1 MKTET
6 IQSVQTKFEQLHPF
20 LSERTR
26 RLWAATEAKQL
37 GWGGVCL
44 VEQATG
50 ISHKTIRKGI
60 AELDD
65 PTLNSLEVNRSRNSG
80 AGRKKCTTNN
90 PQLLEQLEALIEP
103 VRGDPE
109 SPLRWT
115 CKSLRRLA
123 TELTDQGHPIGVTAV
138 RLLLHELQYSL
149 QGNAKTRE
157 GADHP
162 DRNEQFLYISDNVK
176 RFLHAD
182 QPVISVD
189 TKKKENLG
197 NYSNKGREY
206 RPKKSPLE
214 TNMHDFPNKELGKAI
229 PYGVYDIGRNEGW
242 VNIGVN
248 HDTAQFA
255 ANSIR
260 RWWQLMGQERFPKAT
275 RLLITADS
283 GGSNGY
289 RTKLWKLELQTLA
302 NDLGLNITT
311 CHFPPGTSK
320 WNKIEHRLFSFIT
333 QNWRGQPLYDLAT
346 VVNLIS
352 HTSTSQGL
360 RVRCAVDD
368 TEYEKGIKL
377 TDADLVD
384 VQLKPHPW
392 HGEWNYTVNKRTFR

>member
-65 PTLNSLEVNRSRNSG
+65 STLNPLEVNRSRNSG

-115 CKSLRRLA
+115 RKSLRRLA

-214 TNMHDFPNKELGKAI
+214 TPPMPRTINTTRTRNLAKRFLTACMTSDGMRVGSTLVSTMIRHNLPRTA
-229 PYGVYDIGRNEGW
+229 YGV
-242 VNIGVN
+242 
-248 HDTAQFA
+248 
-255 ANSIR
+255 
-260 RWWQLMGQERFPKAT
+260 
-275 RLLITADS
+275 
-283 GGSNGY
+283 GGN
-289 RTKLWKLELQTLA
+289 
-302 NDLGLNITT
+302 
-311 CHFPPGTSK
+311 
-320 WNKIEHRLFSFIT
+320 
-333 QNWRGQPLYDLAT
+333 
-346 VVNLIS
+346 
-352 HTSTSQGL
+352 
-360 RVRCAVDD
+360 
-368 TEYEKGIKL
+368 
-377 TDADLVD
+377 
-384 VQLKPHPW
+384 
-392 HGEWNYTVNKRTFR
+392 